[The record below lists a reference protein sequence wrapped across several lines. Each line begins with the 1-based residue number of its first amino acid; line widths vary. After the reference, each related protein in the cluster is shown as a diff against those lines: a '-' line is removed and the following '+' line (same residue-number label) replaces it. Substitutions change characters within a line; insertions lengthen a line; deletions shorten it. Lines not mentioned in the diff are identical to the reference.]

1 MGRPYPGGGGVKRR
15 QTFAPGTNWALRH
28 MAQGVHDDLTV
39 DIARELQLEGTC
51 VRVVGS
57 IPRQRVV
64 DVSWA
69 AKRAGRMI
77 GRHVR
82 TSVTPLTPRP
92 DGEVAV
98 VVILEADPGEG
109 MVPQQRVPGHHA

>member
-1 MGRPYPGGGGVKRR
+1 
-15 QTFAPGTNWALRH
+15 
-28 MAQGVHDDLTV
+28 MATGVHDELTIE
-39 DIARELQLEGTC
+39 IARELQQEGTC
-51 VRVVGS
+51 VRVVRS

-77 GRHVR
+77 GEHVR
-82 TSVTPLTPRP
+82 TSVTPLTPRD

-98 VVILEADPGEG
+98 VVIVETEWASAGAVRSRIPR
-109 MVPQQRVPGHHA
+109 QRA

>member
-1 MGRPYPGGGGVKRR
+1 
-15 QTFAPGTNWALRH
+15 
-28 MAQGVHDDLTV
+28 MAQDVQDDLTLE
-39 DIARELQLEGTC
+39 IARELQLEGTS
-51 VRVVGS
+51 VRVMGS

-77 GRHVR
+77 GQHVR

-98 VVILEADPGEG
+98 VVIVETEPRTAAERGA
-109 MVPQQRVPGHHA
+109 VRQRVPRQRA